1 MIATGAVLKV
11 PTDIFRDEV
20 TSRLQRVVENSPGT
34 CIIVVPSVRD
44 MVSRH
49 VAYPQAMLDKEQ
61 LGLPKVRA
69 MSNRHPF
76 SFVLLHVVPHPA
88 CSKQIL
94 PRYS

>member
-61 LGLPKVRA
+61 LGLPKVRKVDP
-69 MSNRHPF
+69 SF
-76 SFVLLHVVPHPA
+76 SVPHVVPQAADPDHH
-88 CSKQIL
+88 
-94 PRYS
+94 